1 MRLRFWNSSQSSTLV
16 MMEGCFDT
24 PKTSAPRLKT
34 FVATYWFAPLMRLTT
49 AITAATPITTPRSVS
64 TLRRLC
70 AHKLDVAIAT
80 ASERFIDRF
89 AVVLD
94 GDRFAVVLDGDRFAV
109 VLDGDRFAVV
119 LDGDRFAVVLDGD
132 RFAVVLDE
140 NCFAPAPIAAPP
152 ATRSFAAGTAN
163 GLGKD
168 PVSGWSMNK
177 VVQECPHPNIRS
189 EAPINYRGT
198 DARALHQRDPKMQK
212 RREALRFPPFRPHG

>member
-16 MMEGCFDT
+16 MMDGCFDT

-64 TLRRLC
+64 TLRSLC

-89 AVVLD
+89 AVVVD
-94 GDRFAVVLDGDRFAV
+94 ENRFAVVV
-109 VLDGDRFAVV
+109 
-119 LDGDRFAVVLDGD
+119 
-132 RFAVVLDE
+132 DE
-140 NCFAPAPIAAPP
+140 NRFAPAPITAPS
-152 ATRSFAAGTAN
+152 ATRSFAAATA
-163 GLGKD
+163 GRLVKD

-177 VVQECPHPNIRS
+177 VMRECPHPNIRS
-189 EAPINYRGT
+189 EASINYRGT
-198 DARALHQRDPKMQK
+198 
-212 RREALRFPPFRPHG
+212 

>member
-1 MRLRFWNSSQSSTLV
+1 

-64 TLRRLC
+64 TLRSLC

-80 ASERFIDRF
+80 ASERFI
-89 AVVLD
+89 
-94 GDRFAVVLDGDRFAV
+94 
-109 VLDGDRFAVV
+109 
-119 LDGDRFAVVLDGD
+119 DRFAVVLDGD

-198 DARALHQRDPKMQK
+198 DARTLHQRDPKMQK

>member
-1 MRLRFWNSSQSSTLV
+1 

-64 TLRRLC
+64 TLRSLC

-109 VLDGDRFAVV
+109 VLDGDRFAH
-119 LDGDRFAVVLDGD
+119 
-132 RFAVVLDE
+132 
-140 NCFAPAPIAAPP
+140 APIAAPP

-177 VVQECPHPNIRS
+177 VVQGCPHPNIRS

-212 RREALRFPPFRPHG
+212 RREAL